1 MSVFLLFIDGV
12 GLGEC
17 EDWNP
22 WYREPT
28 PHLEKRLGGT
38 SLTREAVGRHS
49 KNCLLLSTDAKLGVE
64 GLPQSATGQ
73 ATIFT
78 GRNAPKAMGEHQ
90 RGLPFRRLRE
100 WVEQDNLY
108 HQVEAGGWK
117 ATFANSY
124 TREYFELP
132 TTRRGWVSVSTA
144 TILSSGQPLRM
155 LDQLLK
161 GRAVHHDLTRRSLV
175 DRNPE
180 VPVIE
185 PELAACHLLGLGT
198 DYDVVVHE
206 FFLTDLAGH
215 RQDPGWAG
223 RLIREYD
230 RFLGEV
236 LLGLREEDT
245 VVLVSDHGNSE
256 DLRIK
261 SHTSHPV
268 PTLVVGAGVD
278 AASRFAA
285 KRPVWDLTGITP
297 LLLHLLKQTDRKQE
311 ERGERHG

>member
-1 MSVFLLFIDGV
+1 M
-12 GLGEC
+12 
-17 EDWNP
+17 
-22 WYREPT
+22 
-28 PHLEKRLGGT
+28 
-38 SLTREAVGRHS
+38 
-49 KNCLLLSTDAKLGVE
+49 
-64 GLPQSATGQ
+64 
-73 ATIFT
+73 
-78 GRNAPKAMGEHQ
+78 
-90 RGLPFRRLRE
+90 
-100 WVEQDNLY
+100 EQDNLY

-185 PELAACHLLGLGT
+185 PKLAACHLLGLGT

-215 RQDPGWAG
+215 RQNPDG
-223 RLIREYD
+223 
-230 RFLGEV
+230 
-236 LLGLREEDT
+236 
-245 VVLVSDHGNSE
+245 
-256 DLRIK
+256 
-261 SHTSHPV
+261 PV
-268 PTLVVGAGVD
+268 A
-278 AASRFAA
+278 
-285 KRPVWDLTGITP
+285 
-297 LLLHLLKQTDRKQE
+297 
-311 ERGERHG
+311 

>member
-12 GLGEC
+12 GLGERA
-17 EDWNP
+17 DWNP
-22 WYREPT
+22 WYTEST
-28 PHLEKRLGGT
+28 PHLEQTLGGMP
-38 SLTREAVGRHS
+38 LIREAVGGHG
-49 KNCLLLSTDAKLGVE
+49 KNSLLLSTDAKLGVE

-78 GRNAPKAMGEHQ
+78 GRNGPQAMGEHQ

-108 HQVEAGGWK
+108 HQAEAGGWK
-117 ATFANSY
+117 ATFSNSY
-124 TREYFELP
+124 SQDYFELP
-132 TTRRGWVSVSTA
+132 TTRRGWISVSTA
-144 TILSSGQPLRM
+144 TMLSSGQPLRM
-155 LDQLLK
+155 LDRLIQ

-175 DRNPE
+175 EKNPE

-185 PELAACHLLGLGT
+185 PELAGRHLLGLGR

-215 RQDPGWAG
+215 RRDSTLAG
-223 RLIREYD
+223 QVIREYD
-230 RFLGEV
+230 RFFGEV
-236 LLGLREEDT
+236 VLGLREEDT

-256 DLRIK
+256 DLRRNT
-261 SHTSHPV
+261 HTFHPV
-268 PTLVVGAGVD
+268 PTLVVGAGAD

-285 KRPVWDLTGITP
+285 ERQVWDLTGITP
-297 LLLHLLKQTDRKQE
+297 LLLHLLEQTDRKRE
-311 ERGERHG
+311 ERGEGHG

>member
-12 GLGEC
+12 GLGEPA
-17 EDWNP
+17 DWNP
-22 WYREPT
+22 WYTEPT
-28 PHLEKRLGGT
+28 PHLEQALGGI
-38 SLTREAVGRHS
+38 SLIRDAVGRHGE
-49 KNCLLLSTDAKLGVE
+49 NCLLLSTDAGLGVE

-78 GRNAPKAMGEHQ
+78 GRNGPKAMGEHQ

-100 WVEQDNLY
+100 WVERDNLY
-108 HQVEAGGWK
+108 RQADAGGWK

-124 TREYFELP
+124 TREFFELP
-132 TTRRGWVSVSTA
+132 TTRRGWISVSTA
-144 TILSSGQPLRM
+144 TMLSSGQPLRM

-161 GRAVHHDLTRRSLV
+161 GCAVHHDLTRRSLV
-175 DRNPE
+175 EKNPE

-185 PELAACHLLGLGT
+185 PELAARHLLGLGT

-215 RQDPGWAG
+215 RRDPVLAG
-223 RLIREYD
+223 RVIREYD
-230 RFLGEV
+230 RFFGAV

-256 DLRIK
+256 DLRTK
-261 SHTSHPV
+261 THTSHPV
-268 PTLVVGAGVD
+268 PTLVAGAGTD
-278 AASRFAA
+278 AATRFAA
-285 KRPVWDLTGITP
+285 ERPVWDLTGITP
-297 LLLHLLKQTDRKQE
+297 LLLHLLKQTDGKRE
-311 ERGERHG
+311 ERGEGHG